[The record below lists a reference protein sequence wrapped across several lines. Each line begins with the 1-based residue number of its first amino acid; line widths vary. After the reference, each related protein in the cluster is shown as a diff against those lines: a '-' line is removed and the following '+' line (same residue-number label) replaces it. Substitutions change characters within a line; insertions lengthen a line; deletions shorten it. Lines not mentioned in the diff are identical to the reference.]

1 MIFLFNLYSFTIGKV
16 NNFSYRFIRFFSK
29 YTLNYLTPFI
39 YRNLRRKK
47 FKKVNIIVS
56 LTTFPKRIEKTW
68 IVVESLLRQTK
79 PPKKIV
85 LTLSRLQ
92 FSSEGALPKE
102 LLNLRSEGL
111 EILWTDDDLRS
122 HKKYYYVMQK
132 YSNDIVVTVD
142 DDFIYEKRM
151 LEKLLD
157 FHEKYPKC
165 VITHLGLKKKGV
177 NYHDWE
183 NLFFKSVDPTDDIMP
198 LGGSGVL
205 YPPKSL
211 HPDAFNKELIKQL
224 CPLADDIWLNS
235 MGVLNSVKVVKTDY
249 RIYLMPLMFK
259 ENSELYKINVIDDKN
274 NHQILALSSK
284 YPNLFTECKK

>member
-1 MIFLFNLYSFTIGKV
+1 MLHALYSKTIGG
-16 NNFSYRFIRFFSK
+16 R
-29 YTLNYLTPFI
+29 NYF
-39 YRNLRRKK
+39 YKK
-47 FKKVNIIVS
+47 FFRFCIKLIFNTLIPYYYVFFNKPIVNKVSVVVS
-56 LTTFPKRIEKTW
+56 LTTFPKRIGKTW
-68 IVVESLLRQTK
+68 IVVQSLLRQTK

-92 FSSEGALPKE
+92 FPSENVLPKKLLE
-102 LLNLRSEGL
+102 LCSEGL

-132 YSNDIVVTVD
+132 YSDDIVVTVD

-183 NLFFKSVDPTDDIMP
+183 NLFFKSVGPTNDIMP

-205 YPPKSL
+205 YPPNSL
-211 HPDAFNKELIKQL
+211 HPDAFNKDLIKQL

-235 MGVLNSVKVVKTDY
+235 MVVLNSIKVVKTDY

>member
-1 MIFLFNLYSFTIGKV
+1 MLHALYSKTIGGRNYFYKK
-16 NNFSYRFIRFFSK
+16 FFRFFIK
-29 YTLNYLTPFI
+29 LTFNALIPYYYVFFNKPI
-39 YRNLRRKK
+39 VN
-47 FKKVNIIVS
+47 KVSVVVS
-56 LTTFPKRIEKTW
+56 LTTFPKRIGKTW
-68 IVVESLLRQTK
+68 IVVQSLLRQTK

-92 FSSEGALPKE
+92 FPSENVLPKKLLE
-102 LLNLRSEGL
+102 LCSEGL

-132 YSNDIVVTVD
+132 YSDDIVVTVD

-165 VITHLGLKKKGV
+165 VITHLGLKKKGI

-183 NLFFKSVDPTDDIMP
+183 NLFFKSVGPTNDIMP

-205 YPPKSL
+205 YPPNSL
-211 HPDAFNKELIKQL
+211 HPDAFNKDLIKQL

-235 MGVLNSVKVVKTDY
+235 MVVLNSIKVVKTDY

>member
-1 MIFLFNLYSFTIGKV
+1 MLHALYSKTIGGRNYFYKK
-16 NNFSYRFIRFFSK
+16 FFRFFIK
-29 YTLNYLTPFI
+29 LIFNTLIPYYYVFFNKPI
-39 YRNLRRKK
+39 VN
-47 FKKVNIIVS
+47 KVSVVVS
-56 LTTFPKRIEKTW
+56 LTTFPKRIGKTW
-68 IVVESLLRQTK
+68 IVVQSLLRQTK

-92 FSSEGALPKE
+92 FPSENVLPKKLLE
-102 LLNLRSEGL
+102 LCSEGL

-132 YSNDIVVTVD
+132 YSDDIVVTVD

-165 VITHLGLKKKGV
+165 VITHLGLKKKGI

-183 NLFFKSVDPTDDIMP
+183 NLFFKSVGPTNDIMP

-205 YPPKSL
+205 YPPNSL
-211 HPDAFNKELIKQL
+211 HPDAFNKDLIKQL

-235 MGVLNSVKVVKTDY
+235 MVVLNSIKVVKTDY

>member
-1 MIFLFNLYSFTIGKV
+1 MNKLHKLYSKLIGGRNHFYKRFFRFFIKIISNIFIPFYYMIFKISVV
-16 NNFSYRFIRFFSK
+16 NKEN
-29 YTLNYLTPFI
+29 
-39 YRNLRRKK
+39 
-47 FKKVNIIVS
+47 VIIS

-68 IVVESLLRQTK
+68 IVIESLLRQSK

-92 FSSEGALPKE
+92 FPSENDLPKK
-102 LLNLRSEGL
+102 LLKLRSEGL

-132 YSNDIVVTVD
+132 YNKDIIVTVD

-165 VITHLGLKKKGV
+165 VITHLGLKKKGI
-177 NYHDWE
+177 NYHNWE
-183 NLFFKSVDPTDDIMP
+183 NVFFKSFGPTKDIMP

-205 YPPKSL
+205 YPPNSL
-211 HPDAFNKELIKQL
+211 HSDAFNKDLIKKL

-235 MGVLNSVKVVKTDY
+235 MVILNSVNIVKTDY
-249 RIYLMPLMFK
+249 DIYLIPLIFA
-259 ENSELYKINVIDDKN
+259 ENIELYKTNVIEDKN
-274 NHQILALSSK
+274 NHQILALISK
-284 YPNLFTECKK
+284 YPNLFTECER

>member
-1 MIFLFNLYSFTIGKV
+1 MNFLFILYSFAVGKV
-16 NNFSYRFIRFFSK
+16 NNFFYRIIRFFSK
-29 YTLNYLTPFI
+29 HTLNYSAPLV
-39 YRNLRRKK
+39 YKNLNNKNIA
-47 FKKVNIIVS
+47 KVDIIVS
-56 LTTFPKRIEKTW
+56 LTTFPKRIGKTW
-68 IVVESLLRQTK
+68 IVVQSLLRQTK

-92 FSSEGALPKE
+92 FPSENVLPKKLLE
-102 LLNLRSEGL
+102 LCSEGL

-132 YSNDIVVTVD
+132 YSDDIVVTVD

-183 NLFFKSVDPTDDIMP
+183 NLFFKSVGPTDDIMP

-205 YPPKSL
+205 YPPNSL
-211 HPDAFNKELIKQL
+211 HPDAFNKDLIKQL

-235 MGVLNSVKVVKTDY
+235 MVVLNSVKVVKTDY

>member
-1 MIFLFNLYSFTIGKV
+1 MLHALYSKTIGGRNYFYKK
-16 NNFSYRFIRFFSK
+16 FFRFFIK
-29 YTLNYLTPFI
+29 LIFNALIPYYYVFFNKPI
-39 YRNLRRKK
+39 
-47 FKKVNIIVS
+47 VNKISVVVS
-56 LTTFPKRIEKTW
+56 LTTFPKRIGKTW
-68 IVVESLLRQTK
+68 IVVQSLLRQTK

-92 FSSEGALPKE
+92 FPSENVLPKKLLE
-102 LLNLRSEGL
+102 LCSEGL

-132 YSNDIVVTVD
+132 YSDDIVVTVD

-165 VITHLGLKKKGV
+165 VITHLGLKKKGI

-183 NLFFKSVDPTDDIMP
+183 NLFFKSVGPTNDIMP

-205 YPPKSL
+205 YPPNSL
-211 HPDAFNKELIKQL
+211 HPDAFNKDLIKQL

-235 MGVLNSVKVVKTDY
+235 MVVLNSIKVVKTDY